1 MNYDAER
8 PNNKVPYPY
17 NLMEWLSEKF
27 EGEYEFS
34 SASVQRMVESAL
46 TDRERRVVLA
56 RWTAPKTYE
65 QLGKEFGITRERI
78 RQIEAK
84 ALRKLVHPSR
94 VLEFSCV
101 SRKELAA
108 LLKEKEALAEQL
120 ERAEKRI
127 DALIDKVEPQNKT
140 DDSKPLVDP
149 VEGMDI
155 DALDLTVRSFNCL
168 ARSGYRTVG
177 QVICIPEQAF
187 YHIRNFGRK
196 SAEEVITKIHAM
208 GLKMEWERKGE

>member
-1 MNYDAER
+1 MNYDSER

-17 NLMEWLSEKF
+17 NLVEWLSEKF

-34 SASVQRMVESAL
+34 SASVQRMVETL

-65 QLGKEFGITRERI
+65 QLGKEFGLTRERI

-84 ALRKLVHPSR
+84 ALHKLVHPSR
-94 VLEFSCV
+94 VLAFSCV
-101 SRKELAA
+101 SRKELTA
-108 LLKEKEALAEQL
+108 LLKEKEALAERL

-127 DALIDKVEPQNKT
+127 DALIDKVEPQSKA
-140 DDSKPLVDP
+140 DDSMPLVDP
-149 VEGMDI
+149 VENMKI
-155 DALDLTVRSFNCL
+155 DELDLSVRSFNCL
-168 ARSGYRTVG
+168 ARLGYKTIGEVIRT
-177 QVICIPEQAF
+177 PEQAF

-208 GLKMEWERKGE
+208 GLKMKWEREGE